1 MIFMKMIYNYDV
13 DHNKQSPDNNNNN
26 NTDVLSKVQI
36 EMDVVNNKKE
46 IFEDEYIISDIR
58 QKTVIIVNNIIPR
71 KLPNAISVG
80 RAHYP
85 VIKMGTRRIYF
96 LSLL

>member
-13 DHNKQSPDNNNNN
+13 DHNKQSPDNNNNNNNNN

-46 IFEDEYIISDIR
+46 IFEDEYIISD
-58 QKTVIIVNNIIPR
+58 
-71 KLPNAISVG
+71 
-80 RAHYP
+80 
-85 VIKMGTRRIYF
+85 M
-96 LSLL
+96 

>member
-13 DHNKQSPDNNNNN
+13 DHNKQSPDNNNNNNNN

-46 IFEDEYIISDIR
+46 IFEDEYIISD
-58 QKTVIIVNNIIPR
+58 
-71 KLPNAISVG
+71 
-80 RAHYP
+80 
-85 VIKMGTRRIYF
+85 M
-96 LSLL
+96 

>member
-13 DHNKQSPDNNNNN
+13 DHNKQSPDNNNNNNNNN

-46 IFEDEYIISDIR
+46 IFEDEYIISDI

-80 RAHYP
+80 RA
-85 VIKMGTRRIYF
+85 VKVAA
-96 LSLL
+96 